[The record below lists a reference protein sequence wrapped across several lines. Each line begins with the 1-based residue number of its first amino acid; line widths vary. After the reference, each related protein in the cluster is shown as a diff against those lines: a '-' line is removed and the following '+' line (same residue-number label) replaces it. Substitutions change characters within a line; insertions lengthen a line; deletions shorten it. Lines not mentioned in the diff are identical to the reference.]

1 MKSTRQVLTE
11 VLTELK
17 SIDMTDERNFACY
30 CDGIEDAEEIV
41 ENKIKEI
48 EMMNDEKN
56 PYLKMKAEELAKK
69 LYEYSIE
76 RSGDLSDLTYAASV
90 KINVLAAR
98 EKEDRQ

>member
-48 EMMNDEKN
+48 DMMMYDEKN

-76 RSGDLSDLTYAASV
+76 RSGDLSYLTYAASV
-90 KINVLAAR
+90 MINVLATR
-98 EKEDRQ
+98 VKEG